1 MTQEYQERLT
11 NRLKEENVSRHY
23 ADKVYPV
30 FSVSDLRKDLLER
43 ARKMAL
49 AKNPSHHWQDMND
62 EETGK
67 RGITLAS
74 ILLFGDDNLIMSVC
88 YQHKTDA
95 IVRIV
100 DTDRYDDRDVV
111 ITNLIESYD
120 RLMAFGK
127 RHLNETG
134 ERLEGVQ
141 SISARDKILREIV
154 GNSLIYRD
162 F

>member
-1 MTQEYQERLT
+1 
-11 NRLKEENVSRHY
+11 
-23 ADKVYPV
+23 
-30 FSVSDLRKDLLER
+30 
-43 ARKMAL
+43 
-49 AKNPSHHWQDMND
+49 MND

-134 ERLEGVQ
+134 GRLEGVQ

-154 GNSLIYRD
+154 GNSLIHRD